1 MLSATTNWGA
11 AWQLYAARSTRP
23 PRRCGRRTSV
33 QSMAKLSTCWIWGL
47 LIHSSPHYHPST
59 SGEISTQLHKAF
71 SPLQLEFKIER
82 KVIWW
87 SITVACHKTLK
98 NIIEYIYHELCLPFK
113 KMFMWAACHI
123 IFLCK
128 QILRFTY
135 DLWTEIVHCVTPKYS
150 RRETNLI
157 KLRWDK

>member
-11 AWQLYAARSTRP
+11 TWQLYAARSTRP
-23 PRRCGRRTSV
+23 LGRWGRRTSV

-59 SGEISTQLHKAF
+59 SGDISTQLHKAF
-71 SPLQLEFKIER
+71 SPLQLEFKSEW
-82 KVIWW
+82 KVIWR

-123 IFLCK
+123 NFLMQADLAIYLWFMNRNCS
-128 QILRFTY
+128 LRN
-135 DLWTEIVHCVTPKYS
+135 P
-150 RRETNLI
+150 
-157 KLRWDK
+157 